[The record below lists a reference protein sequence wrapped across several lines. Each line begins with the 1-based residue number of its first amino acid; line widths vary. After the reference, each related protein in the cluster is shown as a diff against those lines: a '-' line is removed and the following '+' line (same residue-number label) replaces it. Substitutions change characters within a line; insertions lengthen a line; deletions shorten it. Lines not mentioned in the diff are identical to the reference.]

1 MAPSPRTED
10 LLLAASHIKPLE
22 MPEESWIVDQTVL
35 QKSVTDNNNM
45 PLERPESVMGETDK
59 FWASESNKKKEDM
72 LASVNFI
79 NQQDN
84 TDENCKETE
93 KFRQAIAK
101 ANRAYNET
109 VRERPYIIKTTTNP
123 FLEYW
128 NMIVMIMAI
137 YNGIWTP
144 LTISFDWAMRE
155 GE

>member
-79 NQQDN
+79 N
-84 TDENCKETE
+84 
-93 KFRQAIAK
+93 
-101 ANRAYNET
+101 
-109 VRERPYIIKTTTNP
+109 
-123 FLEYW
+123 
-128 NMIVMIMAI
+128 
-137 YNGIWTP
+137 
-144 LTISFDWAMRE
+144 
-155 GE
+155 